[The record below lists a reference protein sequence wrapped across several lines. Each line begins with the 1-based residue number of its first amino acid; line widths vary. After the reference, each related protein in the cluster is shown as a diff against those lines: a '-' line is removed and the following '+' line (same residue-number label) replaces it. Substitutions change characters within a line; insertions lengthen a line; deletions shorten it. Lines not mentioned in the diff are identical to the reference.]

1 MGYRSD
7 VYIKVKI
14 EKYNELLAV
23 IRQADLEDFVS
34 AQHDEIYGYVEI
46 SYIKW
51 YDDYPDVKLINDF
64 IGTLKEDEG
73 GMVIIGEDNATDEK
87 GYPYNV
93 DLYTVIEING
103 FNK

>member
-14 EKYNELLAV
+14 EKYNELCAV
-23 IRQADLEDFVS
+23 IRKADLEHFVS
-34 AQHDEIYGYVEI
+34 AGHDEMYGYVEI
-46 SYIKW
+46 SNVKW
-51 YDDYPDVKLINDF
+51 YDYYPDVKLLYDF
-64 IGTLKEDEG
+64 VSSLNEDEG

-93 DLYTVIEING
+93 DLCTVMEISG